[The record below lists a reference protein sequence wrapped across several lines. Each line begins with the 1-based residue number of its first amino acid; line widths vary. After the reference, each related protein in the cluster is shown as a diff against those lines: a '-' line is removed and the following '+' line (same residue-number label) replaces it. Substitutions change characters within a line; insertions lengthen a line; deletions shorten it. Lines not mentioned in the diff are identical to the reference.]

1 MLSIFA
7 LNNSLPYKND
17 EKSGQITLNTLQFPF
32 EILTIAEA
40 GQQIR
45 LKDTEA
51 TKKWCISNEV
61 PVYKF
66 SKRDYVYKLDL
77 QFTLSKP
84 FILNLQK
91 TNPIDWKDI
100 LKDIIPDTSL
110 FNYFLLKLGE
120 PRNSKSFS
128 KVLPTNNKEK
138 DLLNSL
144 LS

>member
-1 MLSIFA
+1 M
-7 LNNSLPYKND
+7 
-17 EKSGQITLNTLQFPF
+17 NTLQFPF

-51 TKKWCISNEV
+51 TKKWCLTNGV
-61 PVYKF
+61 PIYKF

-91 TNPIDWKDI
+91 TNPIDWMDVLRDI
-100 LKDIIPDTSL
+100 TLDTSL

-120 PRNSKSFS
+120 PRKNKAFS
-128 KVLPTNNKEK
+128 NVLPTNNKEES
-138 DLLNSL
+138 LLNSL

>member
-1 MLSIFA
+1 
-7 LNNSLPYKND
+7 
-17 EKSGQITLNTLQFPF
+17 LNTLQFPF

-51 TKKWCISNEV
+51 TKKWCQTNGV
-61 PVYKF
+61 PLYKF

-91 TNPIDWKDI
+91 TNPIDWMDVLRDI
-100 LKDIIPDTSL
+100 TLDTSL

-120 PRNSKSFS
+120 PRKNKAFS
-128 KVLPTNNKEK
+128 NVLPTNNKEES
-138 DLLNSL
+138 LLNSL